1 MKNDNTVLDDQPVAP
16 ELTERRYVYNGD
28 SQRPDYEN
36 IQRGNRPVRK
46 RKRSPFNIVVILFAV
61 SIVIVLY
68 IWNKISVNRL
78 VVEVADYNAQYESIL
93 HANDNLR
100 AEVSKRSTLERV
112 GKIAGTQL
120 GMTSPSVQ
128 PVWFA
133 FDDQR
138 LSKLNN

>member
-1 MKNDNTVLDDQPVAP
+1 MKSENTIIDEQQTA
-16 ELTERRYVYNGD
+16 TETAEHRYVYNGEA
-28 SQRPDYEN
+28 QRPGVERL
-36 IQRGNRPVRK
+36 QRGNRPVRK

-68 IWNKISVNRL
+68 IWNKITVNRL
-78 VVEVADYNAQYESIL
+78 VVEVADENAQYESIL

-112 GKIAGTQL
+112 GKIATTQL

-138 LSKLNN
+138 LSKLDN